1 MTIVP
6 VKYYIVTMTIWLPN
20 LTDHEGPRYQA
31 LAFAIG
37 RAIEEGQ
44 LLPGE
49 KLPPQR
55 DLAFHLGVTV
65 GTITRAYGLAERRG
79 LVRGEV
85 GRGTF
90 VRGAEPETYFHNP
103 VVDGDDDFIKLNV
116 NSQPDLT
123 AQHLLPQSLIKLA
136 SGNQPIGELL
146 AYTPR
151 IGLADHRRVAA
162 GWASRTGA
170 EFDPETTLITGGAH
184 QAILIAIAGLARPGD
199 TVLTE
204 ALVYSGVKHI
214 ASRLGVTLKGV
225 ALDDEGLCPDALDAA
240 CRETKARLLLINPT
254 AHNPTTATMSEDRR
268 REITKIA
275 LGHDL
280 IVIEDD
286 VYGQLLENRALPIA
300 AMAPERTVYIT
311 NASKMIAPNLRFGSI
326 SAPATL
332 YDRLADAQAD
342 FFIMCPALMAAIFT
356 QWFEDGTADDLVL
369 RQRAEAAVRQEI
381 ADECLKGLRYR
392 AHPYCFHLWLELP
405 EMWRSSSFVDAL
417 RAHGVGVDPAFIF
430 AVDPAHSSA
439 AVRISLSAAK
449 NRERLRHAL
458 EIVRSTLQ
466 RGPIGRRDTI

>member
-1 MTIVP
+1 
-6 VKYYIVTMTIWLPN
+6 MTIWLPN
-20 LTDHEGPRYQA
+20 LADVEGPRYQA

-37 RAIEEGQ
+37 RAIEEGE
-44 LLPGE
+44 LSPGE

-55 DLAFHLGVTV
+55 DLAFRLGVTV
-65 GTITRAYGLAERRG
+65 GTVTRAYGLAEQRG
-79 LVRGEV
+79 LVQGEV

-90 VRGAEPETYFHNP
+90 VRDAEPDASFHNP

-116 NSQPDLT
+116 NSQPDRT
-123 AQHLLPQSLIKLA
+123 AQHWLPQSLIKLA
-136 SGNQPIGELL
+136 SGHQAIGDLL

-151 IGLADHRRVAA
+151 IGLADHRRAAA
-162 GWASRTGA
+162 GWASRTGGN
-170 EFDPETTLITGGAH
+170 FDPETTLITGGAH
-184 QAILIAIAGLARPGD
+184 QAIVIAIAGLARPGD

-214 ASRLGVTLKGV
+214 ASRLGVTLKGI

-240 CRETKARLLLINPT
+240 CRETDAKLLLVNPT
-254 AHNPTTATMSEDRR
+254 AHNPTTATMSEDRKR
-268 REITKIA
+268 QIAEIA
-275 LGHDL
+275 ERHDL

-286 VYGQLLENRALPIA
+286 VYGQLFEDSALPIA
-300 AMAPERTVYIT
+300 TIAPGRTVYVT
-311 NASKMIAPNLRFGSI
+311 AASKMIAPGLRFGSL
-326 SAPATL
+326 STPAAL

-356 QWFEDGTADDLVL
+356 QWFDDGTADDFVL
-369 RQRAEAAVRQEI
+369 RQRAEAAARQEI
-381 ADECLKGLRYR
+381 AAECLKGLRYR
-392 AHPYCFHLWLELP
+392 AHPHCFHLWLELP

-417 RAHGVGVDPAFIF
+417 HARGVGVDPAFIF
-430 AVDPAHSSA
+430 AIDPANSLA

-449 NRERLRHAL
+449 TRHRLQHAL